1 MSSSSEENPDSSF
14 NDSELAD
21 IMAEIEGLE
30 KEAIAGNLESAP
42 ASAPQAAAPAPE
54 KVAEAAALEENLA
67 VLSTENATP
76 APESTEPVSLQDTI
90 DKEVEAARVEN
101 IANEKKDAPT
111 ASPNSTDTEITANAP
126 VSSSAPT
133 SATAPEKVLSFP
145 ARDAVKPQ
153 NASSVQSSSVETEL
167 PLFKLSFTVQK
178 EVFCLE
184 VSEDNGVCLTLPDG
198 ATLSVPWKKKAA

>member
-42 ASAPQAAAPAPE
+42 AAPAPTSTPAVPE

-67 VLSTENATP
+67 VLSTDNASQASAGTS
-76 APESTEPVSLQDTI
+76 EVSLQDTI
-90 DKEVEAARVEN
+90 DKEVEAARADSSV
-101 IANEKKDAPT
+101 NEKKVVPAETPPMEMEEVTPTVAAAPM
-111 ASPNSTDTEITANAP
+111 AQ
-126 VSSSAPT
+126 
-133 SATAPEKVLSFP
+133 EKVLNFAPRETVAPKKVST
-145 ARDAVKPQ
+145 
-153 NASSVQSSSVETEL
+153 VQSSGEEVEL
-167 PLFKLSFTVQK
+167 PLFKLSFTVQR

-184 VSEDNGVCLTLPDG
+184 VSEESGVCLTLPDG